1 MQMDIVSQANP
12 DQAMKLKKLDS
23 GPMDIPEEESIGE
36 FEPPSESEKKKKK
49 KSKKHKTGRVP

>member
-1 MQMDIVSQANP
+1 
-12 DQAMKLKKLDS
+12 MKLKKLDS